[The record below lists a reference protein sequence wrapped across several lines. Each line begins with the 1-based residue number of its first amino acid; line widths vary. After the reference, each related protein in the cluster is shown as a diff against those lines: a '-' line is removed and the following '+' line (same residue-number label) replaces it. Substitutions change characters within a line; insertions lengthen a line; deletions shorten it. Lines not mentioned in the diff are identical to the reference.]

1 MNLQDLENL
10 QMVPKSQSVS
20 NKIKASPK
28 NVQKT
33 LGESMQKRKLKIV
46 KTSFWLNVYGFYI

>member
-33 LGESMQKRKLKIV
+33 GESMQKRKLKIV
-46 KTSFWLNVYGFYI
+46 ETSFWLNVYGFYI